1 MLLQFWMTVNLNLAS
16 ILSFRCEGILCSACA
31 PKIKDVYRQRQAPFA
46 LSYQFTSKNFPAP
59 ASRQTGLRITAQPMA
74 SSPWLRT
81 AGAAPVPPPEA
92 AAAAATAAA
101 TPAPTS
107 EQHRVKVPPQ
117 SHFLF
122 CPSFVGS
129 FYLALQVQAELLTGA
144 CRRKETLPPR
154 LYRSR
159 RRPSSTCRGTTTR
172 NCDPPCDAS
181 RLCYR
186 NACSVLA

>member
-1 MLLQFWMTVNLNLAS
+1 
-16 ILSFRCEGILCSACA
+16 
-31 PKIKDVYRQRQAPFA
+31 
-46 LSYQFTSKNFPAP
+46 
-59 ASRQTGLRITAQPMA
+59 MA
-74 SSPWLRT
+74 SSPWPRT

-117 SHFLF
+117 PHFLF
-122 CPSFVGS
+122 SPTVDGS
-129 FYLALQVQAELLTGA
+129 FSLALQVQAELLTGA

-159 RRPSSTCRGTTTR
+159 RRRRPSPTCRGTMTR
-172 NCDPPCDAS
+172 NCDPPCHAS
-181 RLCYR
+181 LLCYR
-186 NACSVLA
+186 NACSVLAWFSIETLLHLRLYCFMRAPVGLYGIREHAVVYLYSRRR